1 MRSPERRG
9 IVVSETESVD
19 SRGSEENSPSR
30 KSFMRKLGPG
40 LITGVSDDDPSG
52 IATYSQAGAQFGY
65 SMLWAALFS
74 YPLMTAMQEISA
86 RLGRV
91 TGRGIAANMRR
102 FSPPLLLYSVVS
114 LLCVASIFNLGAD
127 LGAMGAATQLLIG
140 GSTTPYVV
148 FFALISLLLQIYIPY
163 TSYAK
168 YLKWLTLAVLSYVVT
183 AFVVHVPWPE
193 ALRATFFPS
202 FSFDAKYCATLTA
215 VLGTTISPYLFFWQA
230 SQEVEEVRV
239 NQAEQALKQS
249 PHQAA
254 EQFERIRADTWFGMA
269 VSNIVAYFIILTAAS
284 TLHGNGVLDVQTSAQ
299 AAKALQPIAGRFAFV
314 LFAAGIVG
322 TGLLAVPVLAGAAAY
337 SVAETFKWRG
347 SLQRKPHQAKRFYGA
362 LTAATLIG
370 LSLNLVKVDP
380 IRALFWSA
388 IINGVVAVPV
398 MIVVMMLSANRKV
411 MGEFS
416 IPILLKTIGWIA
428 TSAMFLAA
436 VAMFVTLRH

>member
-1 MRSPERRG
+1 
-9 IVVSETESVD
+9 
-19 SRGSEENSPSR
+19 
-30 KSFMRKLGPG
+30 
-40 LITGVSDDDPSG
+40 
-52 IATYSQAGAQFGY
+52 
-65 SMLWAALFS
+65 
-74 YPLMTAMQEISA
+74 
-86 RLGRV
+86 
-91 TGRGIAANMRR
+91 
-102 FSPPLLLYSVVS
+102 
-114 LLCVASIFNLGAD
+114 VASVFNLGAD

-148 FFALISLLLQIYIPY
+148 FFAIISLLLQIYIPY

-168 YLKWLTLAVLSYVVT
+168 YLKWLTLAVLSYILT

-193 ALRATFFPS
+193 ALHATFFPS
-202 FSFDAKYCATLTA
+202 LSLDAKYCTTLTA

-239 NQAEQALKQS
+239 NQAEQPLKQS
-249 PHQAA
+249 PHEAA

-269 VSNIVAYFIILTAAS
+269 VSNIVAFFIILTAAS
-284 TLHGNGVLDVQTSAQ
+284 TLHRNGVLDVQTSAQ
-299 AAKALQPIAGRFAFV
+299 AAKALEPIAGRFAFF

-337 SVAETFKWRG
+337 SVAETFKWGG
-347 SLQRKPHQAKRFYGA
+347 SLQRKPHKAKRFYGV

-370 LSLNLVKVDP
+370 LSLNLVKIDP

-398 MIVVMMLSANRKV
+398 MIVVMLLSANRKV
-411 MGEFS
+411 MGGFG

-428 TSAMFLAA
+428 TAAMFLAT
-436 VAMFVTLRH
+436 VAMLIPSAVSEADSSASAFTQASVPGSCVKTPVCPSRANTATAELPGDATYTFLPSRLMAT